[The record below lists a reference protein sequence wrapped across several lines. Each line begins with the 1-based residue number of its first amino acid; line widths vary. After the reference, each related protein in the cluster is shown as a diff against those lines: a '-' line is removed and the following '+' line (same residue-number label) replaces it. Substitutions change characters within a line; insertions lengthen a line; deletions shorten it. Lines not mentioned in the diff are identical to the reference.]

1 MKRLFAIFAQTNFW
15 LWNLLFAYLAYLGIL
30 PIIGWSLL
38 QTIGV
43 GVIPPAFLLSLL
55 LLLIVPGVSIALG
68 IRYIQQPQQ
77 LLRIFYGVEVPLL
90 VLVFLRLFALRELP
104 PAGNFLVGTLLL
116 SIATY
121 EVTFLWGFFKRRAL
135 ATTQAVLHS
144 LVLLMGLYGSAVL
157 LIYVVPAAIALTK
170 GFLSFEWVGW
180 LWDAIVDS
188 FRYRDGSILLFGPL
202 MLIFGWFSAGL
213 FLLSPFALATL
224 YIKAGQ
230 NSARHFARHWGKG
243 QAVGWGVGAIA
254 TWLLCFGL
262 LNQQPQLATFAQL
275 ETIPETPQ
283 AKQELLQQ
291 SDRIKKGLLN
301 AYLSNY
307 RYISSVKDNNHVVA
321 MYQSVLP
328 NIDKAI
334 PEAIQSIYNGL
345 LSPVIYQSY
354 QSDSAIANRT
364 SNNGKSDVQLAAERY
379 AQFFDQPIQK
389 AEAATIRRALNATA
403 FRDEAKAG
411 LLNINQEKVL
421 IENQDLTIKEHGDW
435 AEVELYERYKNQTN
449 DVQEVY
455 YSFSLPESAVLTGI
469 WLGDTPDLDK
479 RFDFQVSP
487 RGAAQRVYTSQVQ
500 RVNPVDPALLEQV
513 GPRHYRLRA
522 FPIPP
527 KVPQWVAEGTALENQ
542 PTEMNLWLTYN
553 VMRDD
558 QGWAMPQLGE
568 KRNVFWNYK
577 TKHRLNGQGHWG
589 PKGWLPDHIPAS
601 TEAKPQPHQVAL
613 DNYQV
618 MAEPLQ
624 DKDYQLPE
632 GKRFAIVLDSSR
644 SMAEHRDEL
653 AHTFQWLKQQGF
665 SNNKLSDNDGDLF
678 VTAMDEAHPM
688 RLDDLRRFH
697 PKHFTFYGR
706 VKLQEMLTQFAQLQ
720 GDTAY
725 DGVIVL
731 TDGDT
736 YELSGASDALPNL
749 DVPLWMVHVGQLPP
763 AYDDG
768 VLKLIQDSDGGVG
781 TDLTEVLT
789 RSATQEA
796 LQKRLGNK
804 NVAIADGYAWSVLP
818 ASVSAQSE
826 AVQSDETFNA
836 LAARQLITQ
845 LAKATDADQP
855 TVLDRIHAI
864 AKRHNLVT
872 PYSSMIVLVND
883 EQRRMLAEAEAAA
896 DRFERAVES
905 GDEFLE
911 KPFNPLN
918 STSVPEAS
926 PLLPVVVLGG
936 LFWGVRRQRSRH

>member
-15 LWNLLFAYLAYLGIL
+15 FWNLLFAYLAYLGIL
-30 PIIGWSLL
+30 PILGWSLL
-38 QTIGV
+38 QAIGV
-43 GVIPPAFLLSLL
+43 GVIPLPFVLSLL
-55 LLLIVPGVSIALG
+55 LLLLVPGVSIALG

-77 LLRIFYGVEVPLL
+77 ILRIFYGIEVPLL
-90 VLVFLRLFALRELP
+90 VLVLLRLFALRELT

-135 ATTQAVLHS
+135 ATVQTVLQS

-170 GFLSFEWVGW
+170 GFLSFEWIGW
-180 LWDAIVDS
+180 LWEAIVDS
-188 FRYRDGSILLFGPL
+188 LRYGDGSILLFGPL
-202 MLIFGWFSAGL
+202 MMIFGWFSAGL
-213 FLLSPFALATL
+213 FLLTPFTLAAL
-224 YIKAGQ
+224 YIRSGQKA
-230 NSARHFARHWGKG
+230 ARHFARHWGKG
-243 QAVGWGVGAIA
+243 QALGWGVGTIA

-291 SDRIKKGLLN
+291 SDRIKKGLIN

-307 RYISSVKDNNHVVA
+307 RYVSSVKDNNHVVA

-345 LSPVIYQSY
+345 LSPVIYQNY
-354 QSDSAIANRT
+354 QANSAN
-364 SNNGKSDVQLAAERY
+364 SGGKSDVQLAAQRY

-389 AEAATIRRALNATA
+389 SESEAIRRALNATA

-411 LLNINQEKVL
+411 LLNINQKKVL
-421 IENQDLTIKEHGDW
+421 IENQDLTVKEHGDW

-487 RGAAQRVYTSQVQ
+487 RGAAQKVYSSQVQ
-500 RVNPVDPALLEQV
+500 RINPVDPALLEQV

-527 KVPQWVAEGTALENQ
+527 KVPQWAAEGTRLEDQ

-568 KRNVFWNYK
+568 KRNVFWNQK
-577 TKHRLNGQGHWG
+577 TKFRLNGQKHWG
-589 PKGWLPDHIPAS
+589 PQGWLPDHIPAK
-601 TEAKPQPHQVAL
+601 TTTDPQVHQLAL

-618 MAEPLQ
+618 TAQPLQ

-644 SMAEHRDEL
+644 SMANHKPEL
-653 AHTFQWLKQQGF
+653 VQTFKWLKQQGF
-665 SNNKLSDNDGDLF
+665 SNSKLSDNDGDLF
-678 VTAMDEAHPM
+678 VTAMDGAKPE
-688 RLDDLRRFH
+688 RWDDLRRFH
-697 PKHFTFYGR
+697 PKHYTFYGK
-706 VKLQEMLTQFAQLQ
+706 VKLQDMLTQFAQLQ
-720 GDTAY
+720 RETAY

-736 YELSGASDALPNL
+736 YELSGESDTLPEINA
-749 DVPLWMVHVGQLPP
+749 PLWMVHLGKLPP

-789 RSATQEA
+789 RSATQER
-796 LQKRLGNK
+796 LQTRLKNP
-804 NVAIADGYAWSVLP
+804 NVAIADGYAWSVQPTQDATP
-818 ASVSAQSE
+818 APS
-826 AVQSDETFNA
+826 QSDSAFKP
-836 LAARQLITQ
+836 LAARQLINQ
-845 LAKATDADQP
+845 LAKATDANQP
-855 TVLDRIHAI
+855 TALDRIHAI

-883 EQRRMLAEAEAAA
+883 EQRRMLAEAEAAE
-896 DRFERAVES
+896 DRFDRDIES
-905 GDEFLE
+905 GDEALE
-911 KPFNPLN
+911 QPFNPLN

-926 PLLPVVVLGG
+926 PLVPVVLLGG
-936 LFWGVRRQRSRH
+936 LFWVVQRRRSRPLRQE